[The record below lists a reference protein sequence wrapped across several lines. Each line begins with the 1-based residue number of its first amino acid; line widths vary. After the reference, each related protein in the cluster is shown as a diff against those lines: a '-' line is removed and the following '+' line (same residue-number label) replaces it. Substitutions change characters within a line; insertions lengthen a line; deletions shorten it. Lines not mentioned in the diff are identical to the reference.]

1 MRHMNTKNLTFAIM
15 MGALG
20 TALFAISY
28 YVAPIAPSLAFD
40 FSLIGVLVA
49 GYYGG
54 PKLGFLTGLIAGI
67 LPGIMFGP
75 LGSGGVFGL
84 IGLPIGK
91 ALTGMTAGL
100 ISSGIKFG
108 QKNRSPI
115 LAIPSTFIAYIP
127 ESLFTWGY
135 FVFLLGVTVGTAV
148 FSTIIAKALIEIA
161 IMSVVVVVLLRNN
174 GFSCYVRSHFLS
186 QNKPTM
192 TANTK

>member
-1 MRHMNTKNLTFAIM
+1 
-15 MGALG
+15 
-20 TALFAISY
+20 
-28 YVAPIAPSLAFD
+28 
-40 FSLIGVLVA
+40 
-49 GYYGG
+49 
-54 PKLGFLTGLIAGI
+54 
-67 LPGIMFGP
+67 MFGP

-148 FSTIIAKALIEIA
+148 FSTIIVKALIEIA
-161 IMSVVVVVLLRNN
+161 IMSVVLVVLLRNN